1 MLESMASG
9 AGAGVGEEWFDRR
22 GDVGDSVSVDDAVLR
37 YRCCRCCVSVLQL
50 SVASIR
56 AGHCVDYPPTST
68 KAPRRSASVAAQ
80 RQPLASS
87 SPPNPTMRTTF
98 RPHHAA
104 QGHAHAHGTHAHSM
118 TNGSTA
124 KTAAAAPAAP
134 PARPHSAHRQ
144 MSIPSGLFRTSS
156 GASGTRPSSVRRGSR
171 REPEWEDEDAWDAS
185 SDRSDDEAGPS
196 FGRMTSRPQS
206 MSMASNPSRPT
217 SVRPASI
224 AERSGMTSPTGSRPA
239 SGARSPKSRA
249 TPLNRSPERTTTK
262 AAPIPIKGRPTA
274 EDDTECGSISTSW
287 VTASYRP
294 TPLDAPAGYQPL
306 QVEVEAAEVRPGS
319 LSTGGAWEMVEPRE
333 ADPLTPVGA
342 EALRADAEDVVKGE
356 SCCASGA
363 QLCRLCV
370 LANPRPAA
378 SSLLPFALRAVVALW
393 TLAASVSRRLA
404 STLSTHRAPKRAV
417 HAYPSR

>member
-1 MLESMASG
+1 
-9 AGAGVGEEWFDRR
+9 
-22 GDVGDSVSVDDAVLR
+22 
-37 YRCCRCCVSVLQL
+37 
-50 SVASIR
+50 
-56 AGHCVDYPPTST
+56 
-68 KAPRRSASVAAQ
+68 
-80 RQPLASS
+80 
-87 SPPNPTMRTTF
+87 MRTTF

-104 QGHAHAHGTHAHSM
+104 PAHGYGTHGTHTM

-124 KTAAAAPAAP
+124 KTAAAAAAPAAP

-156 GASGTRPSSVRRGSR
+156 GASSRPSSARRGSR

-206 MSMASNPSRPT
+206 MSAASNSSRP
-217 SVRPASI
+217 SSARPASI
-224 AERSGMTSPTGSRPA
+224 AERSGVTSPTGSRPA

-249 TPLNRSPERTTTK
+249 TPTNRSPERTA

-274 EDDTECGSISTSW
+274 EDDAESGSISTSW

-356 SCCASGA
+356 LCHNAELLKSSG
-363 QLCRLCV
+363 R
-370 LANPRPAA
+370 ANPRPAA
-378 SSLLPFALRAVVALW
+378 GSRLAITLRALVPIWSLSFA
-393 TLAASVSRRLA
+393 VSGRLA
-404 STLSTHRAPKRAV
+404 PTLRPHRAPKRTV
-417 HAYPSR
+417 HAYPAWQQCEWERRRGHRPRRAQELCVGRRAGRAAADRVAVASGKLSERRADSL